1 MAVTRMMA
9 DLPNELLEN
18 YFHNLVNQFFKIL
31 PMKEDGEPSLEEYMK
46 SLLLE
51 LRGCT
56 GIMAELNH
64 DSMFMSL
71 IATLQYLIDND
82 CETAVVKREVF
93 KCITICKRIAKKYHF
108 EV

>member
-1 MAVTRMMA
+1 MAV
-9 DLPNELLEN
+9 DNLPHELLSN
-18 YFHNLVNQFFKIL
+18 YFHNLIYQFFKIL
-31 PMKEDGEPSLEEYMK
+31 PMKEDGEPSLEEYMN

-51 LRGCT
+51 LIGCE
-56 GIMAELNH
+56 GLMEELNY

-82 CETAVVKREVF
+82 CSTAVVKREVF
-93 KCITICKRIAKKYHF
+93 KSITICKRIAKKYHF